1 MDYLLLSLLSSG
13 FTSLELFLFFA
24 GSMLAIAAIC
34 FSLRNL

>member
-24 GSMLAIAAIC
+24 GSMLAMGGLV